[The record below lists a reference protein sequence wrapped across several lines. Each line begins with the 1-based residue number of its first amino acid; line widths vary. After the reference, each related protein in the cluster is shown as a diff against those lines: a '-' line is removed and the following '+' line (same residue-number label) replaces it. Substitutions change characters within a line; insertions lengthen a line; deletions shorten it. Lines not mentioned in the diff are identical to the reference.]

1 MKRTAIDNLAQ
12 LKSLLSNLDSREYT
26 AKNDVLSGSS
36 IGEHIRHILEF
47 YVLLISGAKEGVICY
62 DKRERNVSLETDL
75 AVSISLLNTLIDEV
89 SCIDDTAFIVVKAD
103 YSRVGQAEKEIA
115 SSVSRELAYCIE
127 HSIHHQA
134 LIKAVLIMR
143 GLIHLIQED
152 FGLAYST
159 IRYRN
164 ESCAQ

>member
-1 MKRTAIDNLAQ
+1 MLAVIT
-12 LKSLLSNLDSREYT
+12 SYSIHYT
-26 AKNDVLSGSS
+26 KLY
-36 IGEHIRHILEF
+36 E
-47 YVLLISGAKEGVICY
+47 LISGAKEGVICY

-134 LIKAVLIMR
+134 LIKAVLIMSVITSYSIHYTKLYEMVWLF
-143 GLIHLIQED
+143 LI
-152 FGLAYST
+152 
-159 IRYRN
+159 IR
-164 ESCAQ
+164 